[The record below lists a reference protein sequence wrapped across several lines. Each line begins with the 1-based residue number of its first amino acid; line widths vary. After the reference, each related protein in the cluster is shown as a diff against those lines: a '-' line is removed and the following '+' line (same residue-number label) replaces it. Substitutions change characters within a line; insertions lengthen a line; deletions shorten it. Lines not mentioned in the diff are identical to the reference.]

1 MGALAILTGIAAG
14 IGGLSL
20 ALILHWIQHL
30 AYGYSLQAIIS
41 PESFLQGVSNAS
53 PFRRLTM
60 LGLCGL
66 VAGVGWPVLARYGR
80 PLVSVTAAVGKAL
93 RPMPVGETLVH
104 GLLQIVTVA
113 LGSPLGR
120 EVAPRE
126 YGALFAQRVC
136 ALFGAPADE
145 LRILVACGSGA
156 GLAAVYNVPLA
167 AIIFVMEVLLRRV
180 ELKIV
185 VAALLSCFVAAYV
198 SRLGLGNEVQYPIPY
213 FTSNGCLLLISLIVG
228 PLVGGAGVF
237 FRRWTSGCSARA
249 ATGLRQVAGSLIA
262 FVIVGALS
270 MIFPQ
275 LLGNGKGLA
284 ELAFTDNLT
293 LGFAAL
299 LVLTKLLS
307 ITIVLRAG
315 ARGGLLTP
323 GLSIGALLA
332 IMIGA
337 LWNQWLP
344 NIDLGA
350 VALVGAAA
358 FLSCSMAM
366 PLTAMLIAV
375 EFTAAPAT
383 LYVPIAI
390 GVLGASAVQYAIGRY
405 PSR

>member
-1 MGALAILTGIAAG
+1 
-14 IGGLSL
+14 
-20 ALILHWIQHL
+20 
-30 AYGYSLQAIIS
+30 
-41 PESFLQGVSNAS
+41 
-53 PFRRLTM
+53 
-60 LGLCGL
+60 
-66 VAGVGWPVLARYGR
+66 
-80 PLVSVTAAVGKAL
+80 
-93 RPMPVGETLVH
+93 
-104 GLLQIVTVA
+104 
-113 LGSPLGR
+113 
-120 EVAPRE
+120 
-126 YGALFAQRVC
+126 
-136 ALFGAPADE
+136 
-145 LRILVACGSGA
+145 
-156 GLAAVYNVPLA
+156 
-167 AIIFVMEVLLRRV
+167 
-180 ELKIV
+180 
-185 VAALLSCFVAAYV
+185 
-198 SRLGLGNEVQYPIPY
+198 
-213 FTSNGCLLLISLIVG
+213 
-228 PLVGGAGVF
+228 
-237 FRRWTSGCSARA
+237 
-249 ATGLRQVAGSLIA
+249 LIA

-293 LGFAAL
+293 LGLAVP
-299 LVLTKLLS
+299 LVLAKLLS
-307 ITIVLRAG
+307 VTIVLRAG

-337 LWNQWLP
+337 FWNQWLP

-405 PSR
+405 ASR